1 MCASED
7 ASLGAQMALYAPP
20 PHAPASPTA
29 SPGHPKRIPRHP
41 DNPAKMAA
49 PMPQPGFIILIPIPI
64 PPMILVDSP
73 DDLGCSERLGV
84 GSGMLGDAR
93 GCSGML
99 GDGWVMLEI
108 SVRSEEASGK
118 RAGDGWG
125 KGQLSGADEP

>member
-1 MCASED
+1 M
-7 ASLGAQMALYAPP
+7 L
-20 PHAPASPTA
+20 
-29 SPGHPKRIPRHP
+29 R
-41 DNPAKMAA
+41 AA
-49 PMPQPGFIILIPIPI
+49 G
-64 PPMILVDSP
+64 
-73 DDLGCSERLGV
+73 GRLGEARG
-84 GSGMLGDAR
+84 GSGMLGEAR

>member
-84 GSGMLGDAR
+84 GSGRLGEARGCSGRLGDAR
-93 GCSGML
+93 GCSGM
-99 GDGWVMLEI
+99 DG
-108 SVRSEEASGK
+108 
-118 RAGDGWG
+118 
-125 KGQLSGADEP
+125 